1 MTGLPRDSLIKAG
14 TFLRSMGWGICF
26 ALDQNGYVYCADGCN
41 WRASVADYEDYPEWP
56 SARQAV
62 LEYFQLE
69 AHRELDMVRDE
80 CPGTASALKEA
91 CEEHMVHALSHYDR
105 LKDER
110 KVRLHEQKMTELEGD
125 LDRLKSETARHLDK
139 YKKAKEAW
147 TNYQKNPPKAKAA
160 KTRAD
165 ELRQIMAP
173 YCTELEME
181 EAAEECD
188 RLKTAKIRTTRMLN
202 REKKFTVPS

>member
-1 MTGLPRDSLIKAG
+1 
-14 TFLRSMGWGICF
+14 MGWGICF
-26 ALDQNGYVYCADGCN
+26 ALDHNGYVYCADGCN

-69 AHRELDMVRDE
+69 AHSELDMVRDE
-80 CPGTASALKEA
+80 CPGTAAGLKDA
-91 CEEHMVHALSHYDR
+91 CYEHIGYALSQYGR

-125 LDRLKSETARHLDK
+125 LERLKSETARHLDK

-147 TNYQKNPPKAKAA
+147 TNYQKSPPKVKPA

-173 YCTELEME
+173 YRIELEME

-188 RLKTAKIRTTRMLN
+188 RLKTAKTRTTRMLN